1 MNYRETNWGRAIGHL
16 LAGLVLLALIL
27 WAGTADFAMATA
39 SNF

>member
-1 MNYRETNWGRAIGHL
+1 MKHETNYTKAILHA

-27 WAGTADFAMATA
+27 WAGASDFAMATA